1 MKNNNMSEWV
11 SEVINMKE
19 RIAIPIMT
27 HPGIELIE
35 KSVYEAVTNGEVH
48 FEAIR
53 ALNEKYPAA
62 ACTVIMDLTVEAE
75 AFGAEVTFSPNEIP
89 TVTKRLVSDMESVSK
104 LAIPDMSA
112 GRLPQYILANKL
124 AATHINDKPVFGG
137 CIGPLSLA
145 GRLYDMSEFMMACYC
160 EPDTA
165 KTLLSKCSDFLINY
179 CKALKEQGINGIV
192 IAEPAAGLL
201 SADGCSEFSSHYIQ
215 PIVKA
220 VQDENFIVILH
231 NCGNTGHCT
240 QAMVETGAAAC
251 HFGNMIDMKTVMEQ
265 LPSTVLG
272 MGNIDPVGIF
282 KAATPEQMKKAV
294 FNLLNET
301 AAYPNFVLSSG
312 CDVPPYTPHA
322 TIDAFYEALTEYN
335 TRLN

>member
-1 MKNNNMSEWV
+1 MNRWISE
-11 SEVINMKE
+11 IITKKE

-35 KSVYEAVTNGEVH
+35 KSVYEAVTNGETH
-48 FEAIR
+48 FDAIN
-53 ALNEKYPAA
+53 ALNKKYPAA

-75 AFGAEVTFSPNEIP
+75 AFGAEVTFYPDEIP
-89 TVTKRLVSDMESVSK
+89 TVTGRLVSDMESVSR

-112 GRLPQYILANKL
+112 GRLPQYLLANKL
-124 AATHINDKPVFGG
+124 AAANISDKPVFGG

-145 GRLYDMSEFMMACYC
+145 GRLYDMSELMMACYC

-165 KTLLSKCSDFLINY
+165 NALLTKCSAFLLNY
-179 CKALKEQGINGIV
+179 CLALKTQGINGVI

-201 SADGCSEFSSHYIQ
+201 SAQGCSEFSSRYIQ
-215 PIVKA
+215 PIVEA
-220 VQDENFIVILH
+220 VQNENFIVILH

-251 HFGNMIDMKTVMEQ
+251 HFGNMINMQAVMEQ
-265 LPSTVLG
+265 LPPNILG
-272 MGNIDPVGIF
+272 MGNIDPVGLF
-282 KAATPEQMKKAV
+282 KAASADEMKKAV
-294 FNLLNET
+294 LNLLEQT

-312 CDVPPYTPHA
+312 CDIPPYTPHPN
-322 TIDAFYEALTEYN
+322 IDAFYEALTEYN
-335 TRLN
+335 TLLS